1 MKILFGL
8 KSEFEMEIIV
18 LLEFDIVIVD
28 QDLGVRYRNSVLQAG
43 TQRSYPEGIL
53 GLPDDGYVPP
63 DFWRSGK
70 KTEKNGPLEGLKWR
84 KIRIFVNFMTLIGTF
99 LLEI

>member
-1 MKILFGL
+1 MEMREMMDKIL
-8 KSEFEMEIIV
+8 EMREMRETFKNAGDI
-18 LLEFDIVIVD
+18 LEMRESPAQCGRVD
-28 QDLGVRYRNSVLQAG
+28 SYAGGV
-43 TQRSYPEGIL
+43 L

-63 DFWRSGK
+63 DFWRSSK

-99 LLEI
+99 FLEI